1 MNEHD
6 VFKEENLHIIREVHE
21 NPSLNQR
28 LLSKRLNI
36 SLGKTNYLLKELA
49 KKGIIKIANFTKNPR
64 KGKAVKY
71 FLTKRGLQEKIDLT
85 YHFLKVKEKEY
96 ERLKDEYDRHVTALK
111 SQDNAQEDNNVKQ

>member
-6 VFKEENLHIIREVHE
+6 SLKEETLHVIREVDE

-49 KKGIIKIANFTKNPR
+49 KKGMIEIVNFSTNP
-64 KGKAVKY
+64 GKAKKLKY
-71 FLTKRGLQEKIDLT
+71 ILTPKGLQNKISLT
-85 YHFLKVKEKEY
+85 QHFLKVKENEYTKLKEEY
-96 ERLKDEYDRHVTALK
+96 EKYLLTKDIEG
-111 SQDNAQEDNNVKQ
+111 